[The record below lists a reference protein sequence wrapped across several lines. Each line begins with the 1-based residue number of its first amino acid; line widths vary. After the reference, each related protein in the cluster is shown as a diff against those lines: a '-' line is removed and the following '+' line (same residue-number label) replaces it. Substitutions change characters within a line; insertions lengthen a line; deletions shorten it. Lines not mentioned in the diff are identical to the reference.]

1 MIPIVKNPGAA
12 SKAPAARR
20 SNRKRETTKREAVR
34 HNRGS
39 NRWVLA
45 ARSFAAR
52 ITNCELTDQAA
63 VDLAAQWRLEIDAQ
77 ERRVVEWFA
86 PAKQAAFRAH
96 AAICQQEN
104 EALTPYREAR
114 RALNSKLAVWQAAQR
129 RLRAANETQADT
141 GSLSGGE
148 DGEIV
153 TGDAWA
159 SGNAPRVEGVSF
171 RENWRAD
178 VVDKAAFVAAVASK
192 PELVNLLDAN
202 LAALGHLARAHK
214 SALNLP
220 GVRVWCEY
228 IVAASRHA

>member
-20 SNRKRETTKREAVR
+20 SNRKRETTEREAVR

-39 NRWVLA
+39 NRLVLA

-63 VDLAAQWRLEIDAQ
+63 ADLAAQWRLEIDAQ
-77 ERRVVEWFA
+77 ECRVVEWFA

-96 AAICQQEN
+96 AAICRQEN
-104 EALTPYREAR
+104 EAVTPYRDAR

-141 GSLSGGE
+141 GSRSGGE
-148 DGEIV
+148 HEIV
-153 TGDAWA
+153 TGAASA

-171 RENWRAD
+171 RENWRAE
-178 VVDKAAFVAAVASK
+178 VVDKAAFVAAVASR

-220 GVRVWCEY
+220 GVRVWCEQ
-228 IVAASRHA
+228 IVAASRRA